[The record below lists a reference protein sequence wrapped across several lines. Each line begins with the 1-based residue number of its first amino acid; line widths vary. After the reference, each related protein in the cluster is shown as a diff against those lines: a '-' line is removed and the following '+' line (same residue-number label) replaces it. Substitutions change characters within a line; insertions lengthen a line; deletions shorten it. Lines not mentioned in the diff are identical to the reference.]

1 MACSPYAQ
9 KSCGYPDLAQP
20 QDGEAEGFVRL
31 ARPETNSFESDIR
44 NTFEAEMNAHL
55 VKPLDADGLYNA
67 LKHYIQEAQTERE
80 V

>member
-1 MACSPYAQ
+1 M
-9 KSCGYPDLAQP
+9 QP
-20 QDGEAEGFVRL
+20 VCTEELRVSGPGAAARRTGRQGVVRL